1 MFEKEK
7 GRTER
12 PKGIYVEVDADYAAF
27 QKSLERIREKAKDDF
42 NKINPS
48 LLGRCQSNG

>member
-12 PKGIYVEVDADYAAF
+12 PKGIYVEVDADYTAF
-27 QKSLERIREKAKDDF
+27 KESLKLIREKAKADF
-42 NKINPS
+42 DKINPS
-48 LLGRCQSNG
+48 QLGRCQSNG

>member
-7 GRTER
+7 GRMER
-12 PKGIYVEVDADYAAF
+12 PKGIYVEVDADYTAF

-42 NKINPS
+42 IKINPS
-48 LLGRCQSNG
+48 LLGCCQSNC

>member
-7 GRTER
+7 GRMER
-12 PKGIYVEVDADYAAF
+12 PKGIYVEVDADYTAF
-27 QKSLERIREKAKDDF
+27 KESLKRIREKAKDDF